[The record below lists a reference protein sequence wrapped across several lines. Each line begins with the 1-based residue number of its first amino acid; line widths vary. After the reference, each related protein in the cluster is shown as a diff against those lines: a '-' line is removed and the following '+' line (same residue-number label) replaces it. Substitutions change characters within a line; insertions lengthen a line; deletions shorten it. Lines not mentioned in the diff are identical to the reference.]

1 MRRLY
6 AHIQKR
12 KSLASKPNYHNWYNN
27 NKNYHIHISAMIWFS
42 YNAVFKE
49 KRGYKRILFLQWY
62 HLAKNLVDMTGE
74 NAYTRVLTTYNSR
87 GEELWMFRIE
97 SVKTYSMQ
105 NCVIYYYMIHIYV
118 AFTFIYLFNLA
129 SINFTLLGFHRL
141 QCPFCQMKF
150 ILLSKF
156 IAAYSTS

>member
-1 MRRLY
+1 M
-6 AHIQKR
+6 IQLQC
-12 KSLASKPNYHNWYNN
+12 S
-27 NKNYHIHISAMIWFS
+27 IQ
-42 YNAVFKE
+42 E

-74 NAYTRVLTTYNSR
+74 NAYTRVLTTYDSR

-105 NCVIYYYMIHIYV
+105 NCIMCYYMIHIYY
-118 AFTFIYLFNLA
+118 FEELLPHFRYIFDLA
-129 SINFTLLGFHRL
+129 SINFAVFGFHRL

-150 ILLSKF
+150 ILLSNF
-156 IAAYSTS
+156 IAAYSVS

>member
-74 NAYTRVLTTYNSR
+74 NAYTRVLTTYDSR

-105 NCVIYYYMIHIYV
+105 NCIICCYCI
-118 AFTFIYLFNLA
+118 FISISKSCFPHFRYLFN
-129 SINFTLLGFHRL
+129 
-141 QCPFCQMKF
+141 
-150 ILLSKF
+150 
-156 IAAYSTS
+156 

>member
-74 NAYTRVLTTYNSR
+74 NAYTRVLTTYDSR
-87 GEELWMFRIE
+87 GEEIWMFELNLLKLIQRKI
-97 SVKTYSMQ
+97 VL
-105 NCVIYYYMIHIYV
+105 CVTTCFISTINMHHIYMRYV
-118 AFTFIYLFNLA
+118 FHILDAFLI
-129 SINFTLLGFHRL
+129 
-141 QCPFCQMKF
+141 
-150 ILLSKF
+150 
-156 IAAYSTS
+156 